1 MLIYSLHKGLKKEA
15 VFWAKE
21 LILSKEDSMLD
32 RTMIRAWLL
41 FLGPS
46 RIDWLDAWFN
56 GLDRLS
62 LVQEFCCGKRK
73 SCCKTFVIAGRG
85 IGKEDVDRVHRS
97 VEENDPFSFY
107 WCLGESYEKRPS
119 AVVEFVK
126 GFVDDASL
134 FDSLDWALKLFPG
147 IPMKTLISVA
157 AVQLLCLKSYPEPY
171 NFTSMYEEPVVI
183 SGLKA
188 NRLYKITE
196 QMLPCIKR
204 TTQAEVLCKNHMDI
218 MLSGCKFWREK
229 AAGVVDDATLESTV
243 DELFPDDSPDEWSLK
258 DRSVS
263 HPVTFKKYKIFIK
276 TEYRAS
282 LLWGFRPALRTEWT
296 GRIDGF
302 LKACYAPE
310 R

>member
-1 MLIYSLHKGLKKEA
+1 MVKEA
-15 VFWAKE
+15 VFWARE

-32 RTMIRAWLL
+32 KTVVRAWLL
-41 FLGPS
+41 FLGPL

-62 LVQEFCCGKRK
+62 LIQEFCGGGRR

-85 IGKEDVDRVHRS
+85 LGTEDVDRVHQS
-97 VEENDPFSFY
+97 VQENDPFSFY
-107 WCLGESYEKRPS
+107 WCLGQAYEKRPS
-119 AVVEFVK
+119 SVLDFVK
-126 GFVDDASL
+126 GFVDDPSL
-134 FDSLDWALKLFPG
+134 FDSLDWAIKLFPG

-157 AVQLLCLKSYPEPY
+157 AVQLLCLKSYPQPY
-171 NFTSMYEEPVVI
+171 NFTSNYEEHVLI
-183 SGLKA
+183 RGLKA

-196 QMLPCIKR
+196 EMLPSCIKR
-204 TTQAEVLCKNHMDI
+204 ATQADALNKSHMDI

-229 AAGVVDDATLESTV
+229 AAAVVDDATLESTV

-263 HPVTFKKYKIFIK
+263 HPVTFKKYKLFIK

-282 LLWGFRPALRTEWT
+282 LLWGFRPALRTEWA

-302 LKACYAPE
+302 LKTCYAPE